1 MAGKPTAKTV
11 KKLAMTRMN
20 TTKQNE
26 ENALFIHERQLFID
40 KFTLCDVTCK
50 AYIEKYKEVKKT
62 AEDGSEIKLV
72 LDMRTI
78 PYALSFFELE
88 IPKHVLTPVF
98 GANKGKG
105 QKTCKKIRD
114 GIVHAM
120 NISDLQE
127 MHDRY
132 DQVMAMMDTFLS
144 YFQ

>member
-1 MAGKPTAKTV
+1 MR
-11 KKLAMTRMN
+11 LAITRMS
-20 TTKQNE
+20 TTQQNE
-26 ENALFIHERQLFID
+26 DNALFIQERRLFID

-50 AYIEKYKEVKKT
+50 TYIEKYKEVKKT
-62 AEDGSEIKLV
+62 KEDGSEIKLV

-78 PYALSFFELE
+78 PHAFSFFKLE
-88 IPKHVLTPVF
+88 IPKHVLSPVF

-105 QKTCKKIRD
+105 EKSCKKLRD

-120 NISDLQE
+120 NTSDLQE

-132 DQVMAMMDTFLS
+132 DKLIAMMDVFLS

>member
-1 MAGKPTAKTV
+1 
-11 KKLAMTRMN
+11 MTRMN

-50 AYIEKYKEVKKT
+50 AYIEKYKQVKRT

-78 PYALSFFELE
+78 PYALSFFKLE
-88 IPKHVLTPVF
+88 IPQHVLTPVF

>member
-1 MAGKPTAKTV
+1 
-11 KKLAMTRMN
+11 MN

>member
-1 MAGKPTAKTV
+1 M
-11 KKLAMTRMN
+11 
-20 TTKQNE
+20 QNE
-26 ENALFIHERQLFID
+26 ENPLYIHERRLFID
-40 KFTLCDVTCK
+40 KFTICDVTCK
-50 AYIEKYKEVKKT
+50 AYVEKYKEVKKT

-78 PYALSFFELE
+78 PHAFSFFNFE
-88 IPKHVLTPVF
+88 IPRHVLTPVF

-105 QKTCKKIRD
+105 QKTCKKLRD

-120 NISDLQE
+120 NSSDLQE

-132 DQVMAMMDTFLS
+132 DQLMALMDSFLS